1 MQPQK
6 LGKTPV
12 IMESRPRGGLLKR
25 NNVAHN
31 NKNREQ
37 CQYKGHH

>member
-1 MQPQK
+1 MQLQK

-12 IMESRPRGGLLKR
+12 IMESRPRGGLRTR

-31 NKNREQ
+31 NKKREQ
-37 CQYKGHH
+37 CQYTGPH